1 MTATAKPVIAKITEG
16 LKRAIGEDC
25 GLKARLKL
33 NFGPDGVILLDAR
46 VRPNTVSNED
56 GPADCTLSMSL
67 DTFQR
72 LVSGELDGPGAFLQ
86 GKVKVAGDM
95 SVAMKVGP
103 LLKRS

>member
-1 MTATAKPVIAKITEG
+1 MAQGVIVKITEG
-16 LKRAIGEDC
+16 LRRAIGEDC

-33 NFGPDGVILLDAR
+33 NFGPEGVILLDAR
-46 VRPNTVSNED
+46 KRPNRVTNED
-56 GPADCTLSMSL
+56 GPADCTLTMSL
-67 DTFQR
+67 QTFQK
-72 LVSGELDGPGAFLQ
+72 LVSGEIDGPSAFME

>member
-1 MTATAKPVIAKITEG
+1 MPTLTKPVIAKITEG

-33 NFGPDGVILLDAR
+33 NFGADGVILLDAR
-46 VRPNTVSNED
+46 VKPNQVTNED
-56 GPADCTLSMSL
+56 GSADCTLTMSL

-86 GKVKVAGDM
+86 GKVKVSGDM
-95 SVAMKVGP
+95 SVAMKVRP
-103 LLKRS
+103 FLKRS

>member
-1 MTATAKPVIAKITEG
+1 MATITKPVIVKITEG

-33 NFGPDGVILLDAR
+33 NFGTDGVILLDAR
-46 VRPNTVSNED
+46 SKPNIVTNED
-56 GPADCTLSMSL
+56 GPADCTLTMSV

-72 LVSGELDGPGAFLQ
+72 LISGELDGPGAFLQ

-95 SVAMKVGP
+95 SVAMKVRP
-103 LLKRS
+103 FLRRA